1 MKNINKKNLKKILYK
16 MLLIRETD
24 LQISKRYSESQMR
37 CPTHLSVGQEAPAVG
52 VCSNLEKK
60 DKFIL
65 YSSIASIIADL
76 EINKLIDDKNFAQ
89 SKIHSLS
96 LQGKS
101 RFFVKSYLLQKGI
114 EKNMIEKTFENFELK
129 NPNWESE
136 SAKIFARKKR
146 LGIKYS
152 DNLEK
157 DLAKMARAGFNYK
170 ISKKILEF

>member
-1 MKNINKKNLKKILYK
+1 MSNIIVLKKYAYSYLSKYNTSKKNLDRILRNKI
-16 MLLIRETD
+16 
-24 LQISKRYSESQMR
+24 KRMS
-37 CPTHLSVGQEAPAVG
+37 
-52 VCSNLEKK
+52 LEKK

-76 EINKLIDDKNFAQ
+76 ETNKLIDDKNFTQ

-101 RFFVKSYLLQKGI
+101 RFFIKNYLLQKGI
-114 EKNMIEKTFENFELK
+114 EKNMVEKTFKNFELK

-146 LGIKYS
+146 LGVKYS
-152 DNLEK
+152 NNVEK
-157 DLAKMARAGFNYK
+157 DLAKMARAGFNYNIIK
-170 ISKKILEF
+170 EILEIN

>member
-1 MKNINKKNLKKILYK
+1 MNNIIILKKYAISYLSKYNTSKNNLDRILHNKVRK
-16 MLLIRETD
+16 M
-24 LQISKRYSESQMR
+24 
-37 CPTHLSVGQEAPAVG
+37 
-52 VCSNLEKK
+52 NLEKK

-65 YSSIASIIADL
+65 YSSIASIMADL

-96 LQGKS
+96 LRGKS
-101 RFFVKSYLLQKGI
+101 KISIISYLMQKGI
-114 EKNMIEKTFENFELK
+114 EKNMVEKTFKNFELK

-146 LGIKYS
+146 LGVKNS
-152 DNLEK
+152 NNLEK

-170 ISKKILEF
+170 IIKEILEIH

>member
-1 MKNINKKNLKKILYK
+1 MNNIIILKKHAVSYLSKYNTSKKNLDRILHNKVKK
-16 MLLIRETD
+16 M
-24 LQISKRYSESQMR
+24 
-37 CPTHLSVGQEAPAVG
+37 
-52 VCSNLEKK
+52 NLEKK

-76 EINKLIDDKNFAQ
+76 EMNKLIDDKNFAQ

-114 EKNMIEKTFENFELK
+114 ERKLIEKTLENFKLE
-129 NPNWESE
+129 NPNWETK

-146 LGIKYS
+146 LGVKHS
-152 DNLEK
+152 NNLEK

-170 ISKKILEF
+170 IIKEILEIH

>member
-1 MKNINKKNLKKILYK
+1 MNNTIILKKYAFSYLSQYNTSKKNLDRILHNK
-16 MLLIRETD
+16 VRRM
-24 LQISKRYSESQMR
+24 
-37 CPTHLSVGQEAPAVG
+37 
-52 VCSNLEKK
+52 NLEKK

-65 YSSIASIIADL
+65 HSSIASIITDL

-101 RFFVKSYLLQKGI
+101 KISIISYLVQKGI
-114 EKNMIEKTFENFELK
+114 ERKLIEKTLENFELE
-129 NPNWESE
+129 NQNWETK

-146 LGIKYS
+146 LGVKHS
-152 DNLEK
+152 NNLEK

-170 ISKKILEF
+170 IIKEILEIH

>member
-1 MKNINKKNLKKILYK
+1 MNNIIILKKYAFSYLSKYNTSKKNLDRILHNKIRK
-16 MLLIRETD
+16 M
-24 LQISKRYSESQMR
+24 
-37 CPTHLSVGQEAPAVG
+37 
-52 VCSNLEKK
+52 NLEKK

-76 EINKLIDDKNFAQ
+76 ETNKLINDKNFTQ

-101 RFFVKSYLLQKGI
+101 RFFIKNYLLQKGI
-114 EKNMIEKTFENFELK
+114 EKNMVEKTFKNFELK

-146 LGIKYS
+146 LGVKHS
-152 DNLEK
+152 NNLEK

-170 ISKKILEF
+170 IIKEILKIH